1 MSLSKNISRKA
12 TKSTIFNIKGGGHL
26 VKVIWSFS
34 NRERGYLLTIYINI
48 NIYIIVADFDSVFSI
63 LTNDK

>member
-1 MSLSKNISRKA
+1 M
-12 TKSTIFNIKGGGHL
+12 

-63 LTNDK
+63 LTNDQMTTPPKKNNPRKRIIFFRKHS